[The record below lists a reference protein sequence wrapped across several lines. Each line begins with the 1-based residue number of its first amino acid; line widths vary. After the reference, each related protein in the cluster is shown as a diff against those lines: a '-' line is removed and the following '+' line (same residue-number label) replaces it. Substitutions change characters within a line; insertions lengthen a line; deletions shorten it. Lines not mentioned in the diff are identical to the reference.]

1 MRRVPLFL
9 LGGLVV
15 YSYAAASDA
24 KKVESGNGKKQ
35 PNAVAKIET
44 FADVPVNEKG
54 LTNFALSDEKKD
66 ASDHPVH
73 RVKRRARRARRA
85 RRKRRLRRRIN
96 RLRRRAFRHSL
107 RLKEQ
112 RSQLRSQIKVLTAK
126 KDAAQK
132 EASFLQRLELIRT
145 RQDAASRKAK
155 DQIELAKARRAPAKT
170 GDDEPGEA
178 ARKPSKKGKKWKDK
192 GKKEG
197 KKATTE
203 KPAEEETKK
212 SAKSEETKKGAESD
226 ETKKNAESNNDEE

>member
-15 YSYAAASDA
+15 YSYAATSDA

-54 LTNFALSDEKKD
+54 LSNFALSDEKKD

-73 RVKRRARRARRA
+73 RVKRRARRARR
-85 RRKRRLRRRIN
+85 RRRLRRRIN
-96 RLRRRAFRHSL
+96 RLRRRAFRHNL
-107 RLKEQ
+107 RLKQQ

-155 DQIELAKARRAPAKT
+155 DQIELAKARRAPPAKT
-170 GDDEPGEA
+170 EDEEAGEA
-178 ARKPSKKGKKWKDK
+178 ARRPIKKGKKWKDK
-192 GKKEG
+192 GKKEA

-203 KPAEEETKK
+203 KPAKEETKK
-212 SAKSEETKKGAESD
+212 NAESD